1 MPSRYR
7 PLDLAYRIIQEALT
21 NCRKHAGGA
30 STAIVIR
37 YDRDWVD
44 LQIENDTSGASV
56 SPDDGGHGLIGMRE
70 RFHLYGGSLEVG
82 PRADGGFVVRAR
94 LPRAASQSA
103 LVRRA

>member
-7 PLDLAYRIIQEALT
+7 PTGPRLPHQPGSADELPQAR
-21 NCRKHAGGA
+21 AGGA

-44 LQIENDTSGASV
+44 LRIENDASGASL

-70 RFHLYGGSLEVG
+70 RF
-82 PRADGGFVVRAR
+82 
-94 LPRAASQSA
+94 
-103 LVRRA
+103 